1 MVSIITAQHDLLLS
15 TLRHITQTD
24 WKVLVV
30 DAASKTLV
38 DNVIEQDELLNLNI
52 TNIEQITD
60 RRQTNKEVEAI
71 YLLSPQPWIVD
82 CLMADFEKRKYRRA
96 HLVWTSLLHP
106 ALRDRI
112 DKSPVARPQIA
123 LFKVLNTSFHPQES
137 HLVTLRSPESF
148 PILFHPGCNHLVR
161 AHMEDLAQKIVGVC
175 VSLGEYPTIRYY
187 RPREARHEAAILC
200 SHLARFVQDELDLYA
215 KFHEDFPPATSRT
228 RGVLFITDRSMD
240 LVAPVVHEFTYQ
252 AMANDLLSI
261 REKENSL
268 SYRTLINPGT
278 PQQEDKEIAIEEKDK
293 IWTENRHRHM
303 KDTIDRLM
311 ADFQR
316 FIKSNPNFT
325 KDSEGGAN
333 SLNAIKDMLAG
344 LPEFQ
349 SMKEAYA
356 LHLGMAQEC
365 MDLFQQR
372 KLAEL
377 GSVEQ
382 TLATGWDEEYKRP
395 KGVADQVVR
404 MLDEPSILPPDRL
417 RLLALYMLYRDG
429 ILRGDLEKL
438 IAHANLSPQDHG
450 TLTNLSLLGARIE
463 RQLKDKRPP
472 PNPLFTPKPPPINP
486 EAEYALSRYEPALQL
501 LLENHASGTVSSES
515 FPYTR
520 PPPLDESESLSQV
533 PTNATSLRQAKPT
546 WAKSRTATNTNSET
560 RQRVVVF
567 MAGGATYSESR
578 VCYEVGAKTGR
589 EVVLVTSH
597 MLSPEG
603 FLRQVGELG
612 WDKRRLDL
620 PVERSQ
626 PKAPGH
632 LFEPDVVPRAAAVV
646 VAAPVQ
652 QQPVQRQGGQVPTRE
667 MGGLNVNGRAQGGSG
682 QQQQANSS
690 AKLTKDPPGGSGAG
704 GGTGPIQLGG
714 EKKEKKHRFLGLGKK
729 GRD

>member
-1 MVSIITAQHDLLLS
+1 
-15 TLRHITQTD
+15 
-24 WKVLVV
+24 
-30 DAASKTLV
+30 
-38 DNVIEQDELLNLNI
+38 
-52 TNIEQITD
+52 
-60 RRQTNKEVEAI
+60 
-71 YLLSPQPWIVD
+71 
-82 CLMADFEKRKYRRA
+82 
-96 HLVWTSLLHP
+96 
-106 ALRDRI
+106 
-112 DKSPVARPQIA
+112 
-123 LFKVLNTSFHPQES
+123 
-137 HLVTLRSPESF
+137 
-148 PILFHPGCNHLVR
+148 
-161 AHMEDLAQKIVGVC
+161 MEDLAQKIVGVC

-215 KFHEDFPPATSRT
+215 KFHEDFPPATSRV

-261 REKENSL
+261 REKENTL

-293 IWTENRHRHM
+293 IWTDNRHRHM

-365 MDLFQQR
+365 MDIFQSH

-395 KGVADQVVR
+395 KGIADQVVR

-438 IAHANLSPQDHG
+438 IAHAQLPAQDHS

-472 PNPLFTPKPPPINP
+472 PTPLFTPKPPPINP

-501 LLENHASGTVSSES
+501 LLENHAQGTVSSES

-520 PPPLDESESLSQV
+520 PPPLDESESLTQV
-533 PTNATSLRQAKPT
+533 STNATSLRQAKPT
-546 WAKSRTATNTNSET
+546 WAKTRTATTAGAEN

-578 VCYEVGAKTGR
+578 VCYEVGGKTGR
-589 EVVLVTSH
+589 EVVH

-632 LFEPDVVPRAAAVV
+632 LFEPDVVPRAAAVA
-646 VAAPVQ
+646 VAAPVVQ
-652 QQPVQRQGGQVPTRE
+652 QQRVVQPPTRE
-667 MGGLNVNGRAQGGSG
+667 MGNVNLHGRAGGSG
-682 QQQQANSS
+682 QQANSS
-690 AKLTKDPPGGSGAG
+690 AKLTKDPPGGGSGG